1 MQGPAGAGAGLG
13 RIEVTDPATGK
24 TVLRSARI
32 AAMVKKAQDAAP
44 DIFEAAAA
52 AAAEVKTMTGG
63 GEEDVV
69 MSTGAGAGEG
79 DVSPSDLSGQQGV
92 LAEMAATIVG
102 KGLDKAYVPN

>member
-1 MQGPAGAGAGLG
+1 M
-13 RIEVTDPATGK
+13 TDPATGK

-44 DIFEAAAA
+44 DIFAAAAA

-63 GEEDVV
+63 GEEDVE
-69 MSTGAGAGEG
+69 MDTGGG

-102 KGLDKAYVPN
+102 KGLDRRIPSQRAPRPLRF